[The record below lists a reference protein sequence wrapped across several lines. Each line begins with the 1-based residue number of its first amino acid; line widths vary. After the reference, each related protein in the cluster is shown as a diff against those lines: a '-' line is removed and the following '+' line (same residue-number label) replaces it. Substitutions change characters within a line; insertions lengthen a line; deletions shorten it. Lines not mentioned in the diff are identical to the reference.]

1 MLTKKIHNPK
11 LSEHHAMPW
20 NLCWQLR
27 VVIDQLIFIII
38 LWDERVIA
46 VISFLCMTVTSWTPN
61 SIFIM
66 SYKNFTLSVCYLC
79 LRWLLFIKPLALF
92 KVLVEIQR
100 KLATNSTNPSWF
112 LPAEF
117 KTTNKTN
124 DILSGTSDQKPQIC
138 SKLWINTD
146 FFFIVLKSSSAQML
160 PQMIFMWMDG
170 IASET
175 KSDITWKKVLIFGYL
190 STLNSKWKKKCFKMV
205 LKFQIRN
212 VWLKTIKLSTL
223 VRLPENVWINFR

>member
-1 MLTKKIHNPK
+1 
-11 LSEHHAMPW
+11 MPW

-27 VVIDQLIFIII
+27 VVIDQWIFIII

-61 SIFIM
+61 SIFRM
-66 SYKNFTLSVCYLC
+66 SYKNLTLSVCYLC
-79 LRWLLFIKPLALF
+79 LGWLLFIKLLALF
-92 KVLVEIQR
+92 TVLVEIQR
-100 KLATNSTNPSWF
+100 KLASNSTNQRWF

-138 SKLWINTD
+138 SKLWINGD
-146 FFFIVLKSSSAQML
+146 FFFIALKSSSAHML

-190 STLNSKWKKKCFKMV
+190 STLNSK
-205 LKFQIRN
+205 
-212 VWLKTIKLSTL
+212 
-223 VRLPENVWINFR
+223 